1 MHHLDPNIVVALITG
16 IFGLAGGVIVAVITS
31 RSTERQ
37 LKIKED
43 AASKVAEKKD
53 AAQQELISYKIDQL
67 SSKVEKHNQVVER
80 VALLEHD
87 MKTVWMRYDDL
98 KKEIAK

>member
-1 MHHLDPNIVVALITG
+1 MHHPDPNIIVALITG
-16 IFGLAGGVIVAVITS
+16 LFGLAGGVIVAVITS

-37 LKIKED
+37 LQIKED

-67 SSKVEKHNQVVER
+67 TTKVEKHNQVVER

-98 KKEIAK
+98 KKEMKK

>member
-1 MHHLDPNIVVALITG
+1 MNHLDPNIVVALITG
-16 IFGLAGGVIVAVITS
+16 LFGLAGGVIVAVITS

-67 SSKVEKHNQVVER
+67 TTKVEKHNRVVER

-98 KKEIAK
+98 KKAIEK

>member
-1 MHHLDPNIVVALITG
+1 MHHLDANIIVALITG
-16 IFGLAGGVIVAVITS
+16 LFGLAGGVIVAVITS

-37 LKIKED
+37 LQIKED

-67 SSKVEKHNQVVER
+67 TTKVEKHNQVIER

-87 MKTVWMRYDDL
+87 MKTIWMRYDDL
-98 KKEIAK
+98 KKDAMK

>member
-1 MHHLDPNIVVALITG
+1 MSHLDPNIIVALITG
-16 IFGLAGGVIVAVITS
+16 LFGLAGGVIVAIITS

-37 LKIKED
+37 LQIKED

-67 SSKVEKHNQVVER
+67 TTKVEKHNQVVER

-98 KKEIAK
+98 KKEMKK

>member
-16 IFGLAGGVIVAVITS
+16 FFGLAGGVIVAVITS

-37 LKIKED
+37 LQIKED

-98 KKEIAK
+98 KKEMKK

>member
-1 MHHLDPNIVVALITG
+1 
-16 IFGLAGGVIVAVITS
+16 
-31 RSTERQ
+31 
-37 LKIKED
+37 
-43 AASKVAEKKD
+43 VAEKKD

-67 SSKVEKHNQVVER
+67 TTKVEKNNQVVER

-98 KKEIAK
+98 KSMIDGKSVSK

>member
-1 MHHLDPNIVVALITG
+1 MHHPDPNIIVALITG
-16 IFGLAGGVIVAVITS
+16 LFGLAGGVIVAVITS

-37 LKIKED
+37 LQIKED

-67 SSKVEKHNQVVER
+67 TTKVEKHNQVVER

-98 KKEIAK
+98 KK

>member
-1 MHHLDPNIVVALITG
+1 MSHLDPNVIVALITG
-16 IFGLAGGVIVAVITS
+16 LFGLAGGVIVAVITS

-37 LKIKED
+37 LQIKED

-67 SSKVEKHNQVVER
+67 TAKVEKHNQVVER
-80 VALLEHD
+80 VAVIEHD
-87 MKTVWMRYDDL
+87 METVWMRYDDL
-98 KKEIAK
+98 KKEMKK

>member
-1 MHHLDPNIVVALITG
+1 MHHPDPNIIVALITG
-16 IFGLAGGVIVAVITS
+16 LFGLAGGVIVAVITS

-37 LKIKED
+37 LQIKD

-67 SSKVEKHNQVVER
+67 TTKVEKHNQVVER

-98 KKEIAK
+98 KKEMKK

>member
-1 MHHLDPNIVVALITG
+1 M
-16 IFGLAGGVIVAVITS
+16 
-31 RSTERQ
+31 
-37 LKIKED
+37 
-43 AASKVAEKKD
+43 AEKKD

-67 SSKVEKHNQVVER
+67 TTKVEKNNQVVER

-98 KKEIAK
+98 KSMIDGKSVSK

>member
-16 IFGLAGGVIVAVITS
+16 LFGLAGGVIVAVITS

-67 SSKVEKHNQVVER
+67 SSKVEKHNRVVER